1 MSTAPDRDEMS
12 MAPTAEA
19 PRPSTATAP
28 LAFAE
33 TARQR
38 LAAAVAG
45 PLTLRQARH
54 LNRLATALGTAR
66 GRGLEHVAHDAI
78 AYCARI
84 GR

>member
-1 MSTAPDRDEMS
+1 MS

-19 PRPSTATAP
+19 STAPIPHRP
-28 LAFAE
+28 LTFAE
-33 TARQR
+33 LARQR
-38 LAAAVAG
+38 LAAAVDG